1 MKVSCLPVSFFP
13 DILNGSMTIKD
24 WARIANECGLDAID
38 LSIIFIKNHTI
49 KYLSKIKKDI
59 ENENISIAMITTYP
73 DFSHPDNLQVEREME
88 YLRNDIAI
96 ASFLE
101 ARFLRVL
108 AGQNYPGID
117 KESSINKVID
127 CFRRISSVADK
138 YNVKLV
144 YENHSKPGVWDYTD
158 FSHPT
163 EIFLKIAEGIKD
175 TGIGINFDT
184 ANTMILGDDPLEVL
198 KKIISNVSVI
208 HAADALGFGEL
219 KPALIGKGIVPFE
232 KIFKFLKKV
241 NFDEWI
247 CIEEAS
253 NTGTEG
259 VKKATDFVK
268 KTWDES

>member
-13 DILNGSMTIKD
+13 DILNGSMTIKG

-49 KYLSKIKKDI
+49 RYLSQIKKDI
-59 ENENISIAMITTYP
+59 ENEDMSITMITTYP
-73 DFSHPDNLQVEREME
+73 DFSHPDDLQVEREME
-88 YLRNDIAI
+88 YLRNDIAV

-101 ARFLRVL
+101 AKFLRIL

-117 KESSINKVID
+117 KESSISKVID
-127 CFRRISSVADK
+127 CFKRISSVADK
-138 YNVKLV
+138 YKVKLV

-184 ANTMILGDDPLEVL
+184 ANTTILGDDSLEVL
-198 KKIISNVSVI
+198 KKIIGRVSVI
-208 HAADALGFGEL
+208 HAADTLGVGEL
-219 KPALIGKGIVPFE
+219 KPALIGKGIVPFRE
-232 KIFKFLKKV
+232 IFKYLKKV
-241 NFDEWI
+241 KFDEWI

-253 NTGTEG
+253 NTGIEG
-259 VKKATDFVK
+259 LKKAIDFIK
-268 KTWDES
+268 KTWNES